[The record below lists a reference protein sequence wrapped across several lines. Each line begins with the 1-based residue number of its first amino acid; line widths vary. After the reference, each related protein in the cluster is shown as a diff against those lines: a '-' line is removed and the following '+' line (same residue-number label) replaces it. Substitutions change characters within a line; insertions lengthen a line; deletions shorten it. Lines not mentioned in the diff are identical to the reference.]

1 MTGQSITQFAVHAG
15 LIVLGISF
23 LLTAWRVIKGPTLPD
38 RVIAL
43 DMLVGIVMGFIAL
56 IAIRTGYTLYIDIA
70 ISLGLVGFL
79 ATVAFAR
86 FILSRK
92 LRGGEDGSPPDP
104 RPRSLPQPL
113 PQATLAEPAPLAP
126 APAAEPAPAKPVLR
140 KADQTKA
147 SAAKVKIAKAKAAG
161 KAAVVAETAAA
172 EGARKGRKPEAA
184 AKPARTVKPATT
196 ATPAEPVQPAKTAK
210 AVKPV
215 KPARPAKP
223 AKKETP

>member
-126 APAAEPAPAKPVLR
+126 APAAEPAPARPVLR

>member
-161 KAAVVAETAAA
+161 KAAVVAD
-172 EGARKGRKPEAA
+172 
-184 AKPARTVKPATT
+184 AKPAGPAKS
-196 ATPAEPVQPAKTAK
+196 VKTAK
-210 AVKPV
+210 PAKAV